1 MNRRTFLSVLGG
13 GVIVAAGSAGLF
25 AATRT
30 PDGALAPWEMAGSH
44 YDEPRRRALSYA
56 VLAPNPH
63 NRQPW
68 LVDLDT
74 PGKVTLLVDRTK
86 MLPETDPLNRQ
97 ITIGLGCF
105 LELFVLAAQEDGYR
119 VDLDLFPDGESS
131 DGLTDGRVA
140 VARFTP
146 DAAMAPDPL
155 FAHVLARRSNKEP
168 FDTTRTVEAAAIP
181 RLIEAAR
188 DPARVG
194 GSVAAADVEAGRALT
209 AASIRREFE
218 TPRTLKESVDLLRIG
233 KAEIEANPDG
243 IDLGGLLF
251 DSLNM
256 VGMMSREA
264 ALDTSDPNYRQA
276 LEGSLENANTAMGHL
291 WLVTTSNTRA
301 DQIAAGRDWL
311 RLHLAA
317 TRDGVAFHP
326 LSQALQ
332 EFPEMAEYYAEAHRR
347 FAPRGGTVQMLVRLG
362 YGPEI
367 APSPRWPLEAK
378 IVV

>member
-1 MNRRTFLSVLGG
+1 MRRRTFLSMLGG
-13 GVIVAAGSAGLF
+13 GIVAAAGSASLF

-30 PDGALAPWEMAGSH
+30 PEDALAPWNMAGTA

-56 VLAPNPH
+56 LLAPNPH

-68 LVDLDT
+68 LVDLER
-74 PGKVTLLVDRTK
+74 PGEVTLLVDRTK
-86 MLPETDPLNRQ
+86 LLPETDPFNRQ

-105 LELFVLAAQEDGYR
+105 LELLCLAAAEDGYR
-119 VDLDLFPDGESS
+119 VDLDLFPDAERQA
-131 DGLTDGRVA
+131 GLTDGRVA
-140 VARFTP
+140 VARFAA
-146 DAAMAPDPL
+146 DAGVAHDPL

-168 FDTTRTVEAAAIP
+168 FDTGRALGTDAIP
-181 RLIEAAR
+181 RL
-188 DPARVG
+188 
-194 GSVAAADVEAGRALT
+194 VAAAHDSDRVAGSIAPDDVAAARKLT
-209 AASIRREFE
+209 AAAIRREFE

-243 IDLGGLLF
+243 IDLGGVLF

-256 VGMMSREA
+256 IGMISREA
-264 ALDTSDPNYRQA
+264 ALDPGDPNYQQA
-276 LEGSLENANTAMGHL
+276 LTGSLENADTAMGHL
-291 WLVTTSNTRA
+291 WLVTEGNARV

-317 TRDGVAFHP
+317 TRDGLAFQP

-347 FAPRGGTVQMLVRLG
+347 FAPGGGTVQMLVRLG

-378 IVV
+378 IVA